1 MMRETKKILFVGV
14 GGQGTILVSRLLT
27 SGLMKAGYD
36 VKMSEVHGMAQRG
49 GSVSTQVIYG
59 DKVYSPILGRGQAD
73 ILVAFEKM
81 EALRWSEFL
90 KPGGIV
96 IVNNYEIPSLPIAIG
111 SIEYPQGI
119 LEELE
124 KNFKTIVID
133 AGKIATELGNIRTQN
148 VVLFGSLVKAFN
160 LTEIDWM
167 EILKEILPERMLDI
181 NIKAFNKGMEI

>member
-1 MMRETKKILFVGV
+1 M
-14 GGQGTILVSRLLT
+14 
-27 SGLMKAGYD
+27 
-36 VKMSEVHGMAQRG
+36 
-49 GSVSTQVIYG
+49 
-59 DKVYSPILGRGQAD
+59 
-73 ILVAFEKM
+73 
-81 EALRWSEFL
+81 
-90 KPGGIV
+90 
-96 IVNNYEIPSLPIAIG
+96 
-111 SIEYPQGI
+111 
-119 LEELE
+119 EELE

>member
-81 EALRWSEFL
+81 EAIRWSEFL

>member
-160 LTEIDWM
+160 LTEVDWM